1 MQNILND
8 KYQSLLSNTRYFIVT
23 GGRGSGKSYA
33 VTAITAGLTF
43 HKNQRILFSRYT
55 MTSAHISI
63 IPEFIDKIERMKA
76 MSAFAITKTEI
87 INTITGSSILFRGL
101 KTSSG
106 NQTANLK
113 SLQGLTTWILD
124 EAEELTDEDTF
135 DKIDLSIREQSA
147 HNRVILILNPT
158 TKEHWIYKRFFES
171 KGVQEGFNGTKDDTT
186 YIHTTYLDNIENLD
200 QSFINQ
206 VERMRIQNQSKY
218 NHVIMGG
225 WLHKAEGL
233 IFPSYEIAAIPEHL
247 PYCYGQDYGFSV
259 DPTVLVRVAVDE
271 KLKHLYI
278 HEEFYDKQKQLSTS
292 DIYQINNSRIAKA
305 KDLIIADSA
314 EPRLISELK
323 QRGLNIEPCEKKP
336 GSVSAEISRMQEY
349 KIFIT
354 PESTNAAKELNNY
367 RWNDKKAGIPVDSH
381 NHCFR
386 GDTLIK
392 TINGEKK
399 IKDINIGDLV
409 LTSNGYKRV
418 LKLFNNGKKQL
429 YKYSIQCDTFFVT
442 LYSTKEHKVKTKD
455 GWKQI
460 SQLQPK
466 DLIYL
471 LNTSTM
477 LHSDYILTKD
487 ISVGV
492 QKDYIERF
500 GNIIMVISL
509 KIIMFIIL
517 MAIHIITKLK
527 TLLWFI
533 KHYIVGLKERE
544 DLKTIL
550 NMPKTFIQKE
560 LKLLKNGINQKME
573 ESGIQNM
580 ENQHGLI
587 ESTQLRL
594 VNNAELNIKQDI
606 QENQNFVIT
615 TARLRLLE
623 QEESTIEEVY
633 DIMVDE
639 CHEYFANGVLV
650 HNCIDA
656 ARYAFAKLT
665 TKKRSLG
672 LL

>member
-87 INTITGSSILFRGL
+87 INTLTGSSILFRGL

-200 QSFINQ
+200 KSFINQ
-206 VERMRIQNQSKY
+206 VERMRIQNPSKY

-233 IFPSYEIAAIPEHL
+233 IFPSYEIANIPEHL

-259 DPTVLVRVAVDE
+259 DPTVLVRVAVDD
-271 KLKHLYI
+271 KAKHLYI

-292 DIYQINNSRIAKA
+292 DIYQINSSRIAKP

-323 QRGLNIEPCEKKP
+323 QRGLNIEPCEKRP

-367 RWNDKKAGIPVDSH
+367 RWNDKKAGIPVDTH
-381 NHCFR
+381 NH
-386 GDTLIK
+386 
-392 TINGEKK
+392 
-399 IKDINIGDLV
+399 LV
-409 LTSNGYKRV
+409 
-418 LKLFNNGKKQL
+418 
-429 YKYSIQCDTFFVT
+429 
-442 LYSTKEHKVKTKD
+442 
-455 GWKQI
+455 
-460 SQLQPK
+460 
-466 DLIYL
+466 
-471 LNTSTM
+471 
-477 LHSDYILTKD
+477 
-487 ISVGV
+487 
-492 QKDYIERF
+492 
-500 GNIIMVISL
+500 
-509 KIIMFIIL
+509 
-517 MAIHIITKLK
+517 
-527 TLLWFI
+527 
-533 KHYIVGLKERE
+533 
-544 DLKTIL
+544 
-550 NMPKTFIQKE
+550 
-560 LKLLKNGINQKME
+560 
-573 ESGIQNM
+573 
-580 ENQHGLI
+580 
-587 ESTQLRL
+587 
-594 VNNAELNIKQDI
+594 
-606 QENQNFVIT
+606 
-615 TARLRLLE
+615 
-623 QEESTIEEVY
+623 
-633 DIMVDE
+633 
-639 CHEYFANGVLV
+639 
-650 HNCIDA
+650 DA
-656 ARYAFAKLT
+656 ARYAFARLT
-665 TKKRSLG
+665 TKKRSLA